1 MALQLQV
8 EIISNVF
15 GFSRGAFSPVGAELR
30 ATAALE
36 GSGARPPGCRSSS
49 EPQRPWE
56 PGWARN
62 SQGCRACGRTR
73 QARHAGLT
81 GSRDTRQPE
90 QGG

>member
-1 MALQLQV
+1 MALKLQV
-8 EIISNVF
+8 VTIPNVF
-15 GFSRGAFSPVGAELR
+15 GFSRGAFSPVRAELR

-62 SQGCRACGRTR
+62 SRGCRACGRPPASPSCR
-73 QARHAGLT
+73 PHRVPGL
-81 GSRDTRQPE
+81 PAA
-90 QGG
+90 